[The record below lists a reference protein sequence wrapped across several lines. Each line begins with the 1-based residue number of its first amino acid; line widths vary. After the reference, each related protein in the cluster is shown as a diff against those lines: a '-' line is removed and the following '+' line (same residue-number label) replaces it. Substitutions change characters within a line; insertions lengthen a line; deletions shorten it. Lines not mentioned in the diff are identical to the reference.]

1 MTQSASRP
9 GTRSINKLAL
19 TMCTL
24 LSSQGPDALP
34 TRHHEDAPPE
44 RLSFS
49 NPPMSSNPATQP
61 CNQTQWLI
69 PKERTG
75 GVVILSVEANQHKAR
90 SELQWRMVPLEGRR
104 ALGFRSSR
112 SAAPLG

>member
-1 MTQSASRP
+1 EFSR
-9 GTRSINKLAL
+9 TRRTPHSTPKRCLAREAVVL
-19 TMCTL
+19 E
-24 LSSQGPDALP
+24 P
-34 TRHHEDAPPE
+34 TDVVEPSHTTVH
-44 RLSFS
+44 
-49 NPPMSSNPATQP
+49 QI
-61 CNQTQWLI
+61 QWLI